1 MFEINYCVCNKI
13 GEMMLMNWTCI
24 CNDPNGYIGN
34 GAIHCCVAVVE
45 CKFFKGVLEGLA
57 LLGIH

>member
-1 MFEINYCVCNKI
+1 MAT
-13 GEMMLMNWTCI
+13 L
-24 CNDPNGYIGN
+24 
-34 GAIHCCVAVVE
+34 AIAQSTVAAVVE